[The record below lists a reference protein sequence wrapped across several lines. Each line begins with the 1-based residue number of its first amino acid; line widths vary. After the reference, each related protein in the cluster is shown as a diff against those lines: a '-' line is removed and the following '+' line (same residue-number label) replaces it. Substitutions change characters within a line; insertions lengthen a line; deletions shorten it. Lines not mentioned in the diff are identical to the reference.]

1 MTESEPDKLLQ
12 FPCSFPIKMMG
23 RADAAFS
30 NTAVGLV
37 ERHVGKVTADAIQ
50 TSQSRNGNF
59 LSVTVTIDAK
69 SQKISVPALRAL
81 EQNPSGSFWQRTR
94 DGVSLWFE

>member
-37 ERHVGKVTADAIQ
+37 ERHVGKVAADAIQ
-50 TSQSRNGNF
+50 TSQSRNGKF

-69 SQKISVPALRAL
+69 SQEQLDSIYNDLSNHEDILVAL
-81 EQNPSGSFWQRTR
+81 
-94 DGVSLWFE
+94 

>member
-30 NTAVGLV
+30 DTAVGLV
-37 ERHVGKVTADAIQ
+37 ERHVGKVAADAIQ
-50 TSQSRNGNF
+50 TSESRNGNF

-69 SQKISVPALRAL
+69 SREQLDNIYNDLSNHKDILVAL
-81 EQNPSGSFWQRTR
+81 
-94 DGVSLWFE
+94 

>member
-1 MTESEPDKLLQ
+1 MTESEPDKLLR

-23 RADAAFS
+23 RADESFS

-37 ERHVGKVTADAIQ
+37 ERHVGKVAADAIQ
-50 TSQSRNGNF
+50 TSRSRNGNF

-69 SQKISVPALRAL
+69 SQEQLNNIYNDLSNHEDILVAL
-81 EQNPSGSFWQRTR
+81 
-94 DGVSLWFE
+94 

>member
-1 MTESEPDKLLQ
+1 MTESESDKLLQ

-30 NTAVGLV
+30 DTAVGLV
-37 ERHVGKVTADAIQ
+37 ERHVGKVSTDSVQ
-50 TSQSRNGNF
+50 TSKSRNGNF

-69 SQKISVPALRAL
+69 SQEQLDNIYNDLSNHEDILVAL
-81 EQNPSGSFWQRTR
+81 
-94 DGVSLWFE
+94 

>member
-30 NTAVGLV
+30 DTAVGLV
-37 ERHVGKVTADAIQ
+37 EHHVGKVAADAIQ
-50 TSQSRNGNF
+50 TSESKNGNF

-69 SQKISVPALRAL
+69 SQEQLDNIYNDLSNHKDILVAL
-81 EQNPSGSFWQRTR
+81 
-94 DGVSLWFE
+94 

>member
-1 MTESEPDKLLQ
+1 MTESEPKKLLQ

-30 NTAVGLV
+30 DTAVGLV
-37 ERHVGKVTADAIQ
+37 ERHVGKVAANAIQ
-50 TSQSRNGNF
+50 TSTSRNGNF

-69 SQKISVPALRAL
+69 SQEQLDNIYNDLSNHKDILVAL
-81 EQNPSGSFWQRTR
+81 
-94 DGVSLWFE
+94 

>member
-30 NTAVGLV
+30 DTAVGLV
-37 ERHVGKVTADAIQ
+37 ERHVGKVAADAIQ
-50 TSQSRNGNF
+50 TSESRNGNF

-69 SQKISVPALRAL
+69 SQ
-81 EQNPSGSFWQRTR
+81 EQLDNIYNDLSNHK
-94 DGVSLWFE
+94 DILVAI

>member
-30 NTAVGLV
+30 DTAVGLI
-37 ERHVGKVTADAIQ
+37 ERHVGKVAADAIQ
-50 TSQSRNGNF
+50 TSESRNGNF

-69 SQKISVPALRAL
+69 SREQLDNIYNDLSNHKDILVAL
-81 EQNPSGSFWQRTR
+81 
-94 DGVSLWFE
+94 